1 MIENLDKISN
11 NNKNILLFGK
21 PYSGK
26 SFFCEELK
34 KIIEINHF
42 SIGQWLRDNVGNPEF
57 AVDLNLFEKAI
68 SNININKR
76 FLIDNPAKNEKQLN
90 FILNKFPDSLIL
102 IMKLMKN
109 KKDLPNRNR
118 QDDNVLEEK
127 IIFWDNFYPQLIET
141 FNQKNIK
148 VLFVENYINKF
159 IIK

>member
-1 MIENLDKISN
+1 LIENLNKIN
-11 NNKNILLFGK
+11 NNKNILLFGQ

-34 KIIEINHF
+34 SLIKINHF
-42 SIGQWLRDNVGNPEF
+42 SIGQWLRENVGNPDF

-68 SNININKR
+68 SNIDTNKR

-90 FILNKFPDSLIL
+90 FILNKFPDSLFL
-102 IMKLMKN
+102 IMKLMKS
-109 KKDLPNRNR
+109 KEDLPNRNR

-127 IIFWDNFYPQLIET
+127 IIFWNNFYPKLIEI

-148 VLFVENYINKF
+148 FLFVENYINKF